1 MMCGRYFYKMDQPMS
16 VIKEKKP
23 SGQEAIKEASV
34 YLKGNIIEE
43 LANPDPFVSDESYE
57 LLKFHGSYQGY
68 DRDTATARKKA
79 GLEKEWE
86 FMLRMKCPGGRLSA
100 SQYLVLDD
108 ICEKYANG
116 TLRITTRQTF
126 QFHCIVKNNLKK
138 HIAALNKILLSTL
151 GGCGDVVR
159 NVICTAAPIKD
170 KIHERLLSDTM
181 KLAEFCAPK
190 TSAYHEIWLDGE
202 NLARTPEN
210 ENLEPLYGK
219 FYLPRK
225 FKIGLATT
233 DDNSIDV
240 LTHDLAI
247 ILIFKGDE
255 LEGYNI
261 YLGGGLGATHN
272 KPETY
277 PRLASPIAFVKPDEL
292 VRVTEA
298 VIKLQ
303 RDHGDRSDRKHA
315 RLKYVVQE
323 NGLEW
328 TRKTL
333 EEYFGAKMEDP
344 RKMDDFK
351 IPDSMGWREQKDGKW
366 FLGIPISSGRIGD
379 RPDEKVRTGL
389 REVIKKFNIN
399 ITLTADQNIILCD
412 ILESQKADITTM
424 LKSYGIKLAEDLTP
438 VYKNFL
444 ACVALPTC
452 GKALAEAERIKLP
465 LVADVEK
472 VIEKH
477 GLIEERIA
485 IRIAGCPNGCS
496 RPYVGDIG
504 IVGRIPDHYA
514 LFIGGDFEGT
524 RLNTKIFDRVPL
536 VNIPEVLDIMF
547 AKYTKERNSG
557 EGFGDFAHRIGE
569 LKIGKLVE
577 ESLVGQYKWAK
588 AEV

>member
-1 MMCGRYFYKMDQPMS
+1 MS
-16 VIKEKKP
+16 REFLLSDKSMTAPNEKKP
-23 SGQEAIKEASV
+23 SGQESIKETSV
-34 YLKGNIIEE
+34 YLKGNIVEE
-43 LANPDPFVSDESYE
+43 LENPDAFVSDEVYE

-68 DRDTATARKKA
+68 NRDTATTRKKA
-79 GLEKEWE
+79 GLDKEWE
-86 FMLRMKCPGGRLSA
+86 FMLRMKCPGGRLTA
-100 SQYLVLDD
+100 AQYLVLDD
-108 ICEKYANG
+108 ISDKYANG

-138 HIAALNKILLSTL
+138 HIAALNAVLLSTL

-170 KIHERLLSDTM
+170 KIHARLLSDTM
-181 KLAEFCAPK
+181 ELAEFCAPK

-202 NLARTPEN
+202 NLASNRDGDN
-210 ENLEPLYGK
+210 VEPLYGK

-225 FKIGLATT
+225 FKIGLATP

-240 LTHDLAI
+240 MTHDLAI
-247 ILIFKGDE
+247 VLMFKGDE

-261 YLGGGLGATHN
+261 CMGGGLGATHM

-303 RDHGDRSDRKHA
+303 RDHGDRSNRKHA
-315 RLKYVVQE
+315 RLKYVVEE

-333 EEYFGAKMEDP
+333 EEYFGEKMTDP
-344 RKMDDFK
+344 RPMPAFQ
-351 IPDSMGWREQKDGKW
+351 IPDHMGWHEQKDGKL
-366 FLGIPISSGRIGD
+366 FLGIPVSSGRIED
-379 RPDEKVRTGL
+379 REGEKIRTGL
-389 REVIKKFNIN
+389 REVIRKFGMN

-412 ILESQKADITTM
+412 IEESQKSAITEM
-424 LKSYGIKLAEDLTP
+424 LKSYGIKLAEDLTN

-452 GKALAEAERIKLP
+452 GKALAEAERVKLP
-465 LVADVEK
+465 LVAEVEK
-472 VIEKH
+472 VLEKH

-524 RLNTKIFDRVPL
+524 RLNTKIFDRVPFA
-536 VNIPEVLDIMF
+536 NIPEILDIMF
-547 AKYTKERNSG
+547 AKFKGERNSR

-569 LKIGKLVE
+569 INIGKLVE
-577 ESLVGQYKWAK
+577 ASLNGKYKWAK
-588 AEV
+588 AEG